1 MNGETEFGT
10 KLRLQT
16 NIILRGGIPLS
27 NFNCMKIS
35 KIETFS
41 LLVPD
46 FDSDACSSAQDN
58 IVVKISTD
66 NGLFGFGET
75 DTNPWAT
82 KALID
87 SPGTHAMG
95 RGFNDILIGKDPT
108 NVEGLWHEMN
118 EKTLMTSRRGLG
130 ICAIGAIDMALWD
143 LCGKIYNQ
151 PVWKILGGSKKN
163 FVTPYASL
171 LPEGH
176 NLKEYSKSLVEKTK
190 TAKELGFKAAKLE
203 ICIKGPYSH
212 NSLQIEDD
220 REFAKMVK
228 LCRDAVGDE
237 MVLMADVA
245 YAWPD
250 WKSAK
255 RALDMCEKENLFF
268 IETPLPIEDLDGLN
282 KLSQSVQ
289 TRTATGEMLQTRHEC
304 YETIIR
310 GNVDVIQPDVGRVGG
325 LTEAKRVCDFAE
337 DKGVLVVPHCWK
349 SAIGIAASAH
359 LSATTN
365 VCPYIEFLPS
375 ELAESQLRKDLVLN
389 ELPVVDGKIYLPQ
402 SPGLGIELN
411 EEKLKQYLT

>member
-1 MNGETEFGT
+1 LNGETEFGT

-16 NIILRGGIPLS
+16 NKILRGGIPLS

-58 IVVKISTD
+58 LVVKITTD
-66 NGLFGFGET
+66 EGLFGIGET

-87 SPGTHAMG
+87 SPGTHAMA
-95 RGFNDILIGKDPT
+95 RSFSDILIGRDPR

>member
-16 NIILRGGIPLS
+16 NKILRGVLPLS

-58 IVVKISTD
+58 LVVKITTD
-66 NGLFGFGET
+66 EGLFGIGET

-87 SPGTHAMG
+87 SPGTHAMA
-95 RGFNDILIGKDPT
+95 RSFSDILIGRDPR

-402 SPGLGIELN
+402 RPGLGIDLN
-411 EEKLKQYLT
+411 EEKLKQYLI